1 MVKGSNLGKP
11 KLNFIFAKL
20 SFWLEYGRVEETLVE
35 WTATGGWK
43 AAHK

>member
-1 MVKGSNLGKP
+1 
-11 KLNFIFAKL
+11 
-20 SFWLEYGRVEETLVE
+20 VEETLVE